1 MKSLETMPRY
11 ETYKNSGVDWLG
23 DIPVGWDLKP
33 GFVAFSENKRDNK
46 GMKENRVLSLSYGN
60 IVIKPEEKL
69 IGLVPESFETY
80 QLVEAGDIII
90 RCTDLQNDK
99 TSLRTGLAKD
109 IGIITSAYINLKVSR
124 NFESKYIHYYLHALD
139 TTKVIYKFGS
149 GLRQN
154 LSFADFKRLPVFDI
168 PKSTQVCIAKFLEAK
183 TAQIDEAISIKEK
196 QISLLKER
204 QQIIIQKTITQ
215 GLNPGAPMK
224 DSGLNWIGQIPE
236 HWELLANRSLFSER
250 VEKGRDGLPLLSVS
264 IHSGVSKGEIPDE
277 ENIRGR
283 VKIEDK
289 SKYILVKNGDIAFN
303 MMRAWQGGIGAVST
317 DGMVSPAYIVARRM
331 PRINSD
337 YFEFQY
343 RCPNFIQQMDRYS
356 KGITDF
362 RKRLYWDSFKQLITV
377 VPPMEEQSEIIRQ
390 VRRLTDGTA
399 AGVSSLKEQIE
410 KLKEYKTTLIYSAVT
425 GKVKVV

>member
-149 GLRQN
+149 
-154 LSFADFKRLPVFDI
+154 
-168 PKSTQVCIAKFLEAK
+168 
-183 TAQIDEAISIKEK
+183 
-196 QISLLKER
+196 
-204 QQIIIQKTITQ
+204 
-215 GLNPGAPMK
+215 
-224 DSGLNWIGQIPE
+224 
-236 HWELLANRSLFSER
+236 
-250 VEKGRDGLPLLSVS
+250 
-264 IHSGVSKGEIPDE
+264 
-277 ENIRGR
+277 
-283 VKIEDK
+283 
-289 SKYILVKNGDIAFN
+289 
-303 MMRAWQGGIGAVST
+303 
-317 DGMVSPAYIVARRM
+317 
-331 PRINSD
+331 
-337 YFEFQY
+337 
-343 RCPNFIQQMDRYS
+343 
-356 KGITDF
+356 
-362 RKRLYWDSFKQLITV
+362 
-377 VPPMEEQSEIIRQ
+377 
-390 VRRLTDGTA
+390 
-399 AGVSSLKEQIE
+399 
-410 KLKEYKTTLIYSAVT
+410 
-425 GKVKVV
+425 